1 MYTKHTNDKVL
12 VRRRQYHYITLRH
25 TTSAD
30 GVLPKSFPYSARD
43 RFPMCCPRAS
53 RKAAAIIAFAMH
65 FGLSLIICH
74 AMTVIVGIHISVI
87 VPPCDFSSS
96 CLELEESLLHLRW
109 PARAF
114 GERARPMHGCDLA
127 ALPSRRGP
135 TAVSCL
141 CVRGAYCVPATATSR
156 ARFARLNRRGLAFA
170 PDRREATLL
179 GS

>member
-65 FGLSLIICH
+65 FCVSLIICH
-74 AMTVIVGIHISVI
+74 AMTVIVGIHISVT
-87 VPPCDFSSS
+87 VPPCDFRSS
-96 CLELEESLLHLRW
+96 CLELEESLVHLRW

-114 GERARPMHGCDLA
+114 GKKAAMHGCDLA
-127 ALPSRRGP
+127 ALPSWRGP
-135 TAVSCL
+135 TPVSCL
-141 CVRGAYCVPATATSR
+141 CVRGAYCVPPTATSR
-156 ARFARLNRRGLAFA
+156 VRFNRLNR
-170 PDRREATLL
+170 
-179 GS
+179 